1 MDTPPPL
8 PPSLPPIQPPKV
20 KKGVPGWVIAL
31 IVVAALLLIV
41 GVLAA
46 IAIPAFLKVQER
58 ARQIKVTQVE
68 AAKPPPPLD
77 DSQQQR
83 AIKFAEQL
91 ASDVNAGKLDAMSA
105 YVDYEA
111 MTERVFADASFP
123 SDARQGFI
131 SGMKEKKGGLL
142 AQLAGSSMKLLRFH
156 QRDGFPSLTMRV
168 LPTGGGVNY
177 IDLLVKPQGD
187 TFKVVDMFGY
197 LFGSY
202 SSTDARQAMVLMLEQ
217 DSSLLSK
224 ALGIKGGDR
233 KSMDLLLNMFRQMSN
248 NDPRSVQNT
257 YEKLPDAVKK
267 SRPAFVAN
275 LQALQTLQNEPVFS
289 EIYAHVL
296 EIAPTVLGKDS
307 ATDLLLVDLYFMRKD
322 YSGVQNCIQNVLKAV
337 GEDAYLH
344 NLSGMAAV
352 QAGDFKKAA
361 ESLAAAKKIEPALI
375 ALVDLELQVMA
386 GEGDFV
392 GVVAELRRFAKAT
405 GAKLTPAMLVEPVY
419 DAFKKSPEFSEWAKS
434 VQ

>member
-20 KKGVPGWVIAL
+20 KKGVPGWAIAL

-46 IAIPAFLKVQER
+46 LAIPAFLNVQER
-58 ARQIKVTQVE
+58 ARKIKVAQVE

-91 ASDVNAGKLDAMSA
+91 ASDVAAEKLEAMSA
-105 YVDYEA
+105 CVDYEA
-111 MTERVFADASFP
+111 MTERVFAGGSFP

-142 AQLAGSSMKLLRFH
+142 AQLAGSTMKMLRFH
-156 QRDGFPSLTMRV
+156 QRDGFPALTMRV

-177 IDLLVKPQGD
+177 IDLLVKPHGD

-217 DSSLLSK
+217 DASLLSK

-233 KSMDLLLNMFRQMSN
+233 QSMDLLLNMFRQMGN
-248 NDPRSVQNT
+248 GDLRSVQNT

-275 LQALQTLQNEPVFS
+275 LQALQSLQNEPVYS

-296 EIAPTVLGKDS
+296 EIAPAVLGKDS
-307 ATDLLLVDLYFMRKD
+307 ATDLLLVDLYSIRKD
-322 YSGVQNCIQNVLKAV
+322 FTGVQNCIQNVLKAV
-337 GEDAYLH
+337 GEDAYLY
-344 NLSGMAAV
+344 NLSGMAAI
-352 QAGDFKKAA
+352 QAGDFKSAA
-361 ESLAAAKKIEPALI
+361 KSLAAAKKIEPNLVS
-375 ALVDLELQVMA
+375 LVDLELQVRA
-386 GEGDFV
+386 GNGDFA
-392 GVVAELRRFAKAT
+392 GVVTELRRFAKAT
-405 GAKLTPAMLVEPVY
+405 GAKITPAMLGEPIY
-419 DAFKKSPEFSEWAKS
+419 EAFKKSPEFDEWAKS

>member
-1 MDTPPPL
+1 
-8 PPSLPPIQPPKV
+8 
-20 KKGVPGWVIAL
+20 
-31 IVVAALLLIV
+31 
-41 GVLAA
+41 
-46 IAIPAFLKVQER
+46 
-58 ARQIKVTQVE
+58 
-68 AAKPPPPLD
+68 
-77 DSQQQR
+77 
-83 AIKFAEQL
+83 
-91 ASDVNAGKLDAMSA
+91 
-105 YVDYEA
+105 
-111 MTERVFADASFP
+111 
-123 SDARQGFI
+123 
-131 SGMKEKKGGLL
+131 
-142 AQLAGSSMKLLRFH
+142 MKLLRFH

-267 SRPAFVAN
+267 SRTAFVAN
-275 LQALQTLQNEPVFS
+275 LQALQALQNEPIYA

-296 EIAPTVLGKDS
+296 EIAPSVLGKES
-307 ATDLLLVDLYFMRKD
+307 ATDLLLVDLYSMRKD
-322 YSGVQNCIQNVLKAV
+322 FDGVQKCIENVLKAV

-344 NLSGMAAV
+344 NLSGMAAI

-361 ESLAAAKKIEPALI
+361 ESLAAAKKIEPSLTS
-375 ALVDLELQVMA
+375 LVDLDLQVKA
-386 GEGDFV
+386 AAGDFA
-392 GVVAELRRFAKAT
+392 GVVAELRRFAKVT
-405 GAKLTPAMLVEPVY
+405 GAKLKPAMLSEPVY
-419 DAFKKSPEFSEWAKS
+419 DKFRQSPEFAEWAKS

>member
-8 PPSLPPIQPPKV
+8 PPSLPPHPPAKAR
-20 KKGVPGWVIAL
+20 KGVPGWVIAL

-46 IAIPAFLKVQER
+46 IAIPAFMKVQER
-58 ARQIKVTQVE
+58 AQKIKEARVE
-68 AAKPPPPLD
+68 AAKPPPPLN

-91 ASDVNAGKLDAMSA
+91 ASDVNAGRLDAMSA

-111 MTERVFADASFP
+111 MTERVFASGSFP
-123 SDARQGFI
+123 SDARQGFM

-142 AQLAGSSMKLLRFH
+142 AQLVGSSMKMLRFH
-156 QRDGFPSLTMRV
+156 QRDGFPALTMRV

-177 IDLLVKPQGD
+177 IDLLVKPHGD
-187 TFKVVDMFGY
+187 SFKVVDMFGY

-202 SSTDARQAMVLMLEQ
+202 SSSDARQAMVLMLEQ
-217 DSSLLSK
+217 DASVLSK

-275 LQALQTLQNEPVFS
+275 LQALQSLQSEPVYS

-307 ATDLLLVDLYFMRKD
+307 ATDLLLVDLYSIRKD
-322 YSGVQNCIQNVLKAV
+322 FTGVQNCIQNVLKAV
-337 GEDAYLH
+337 GEDAYLY
-344 NLSGMAAV
+344 NLSGAAAI
-352 QAGDFKKAA
+352 QAGDLKSAA
-361 ESLAAAKKIEPALI
+361 KCLASAKKIEPGLVS
-375 ALVDLELQVMA
+375 LVDLELQVRA

-405 GAKLTPAMLVEPVY
+405 GAKITPAMLGEPIY
-419 DAFKKSPEFSEWAKS
+419 DAFKKSPEFAEWAKS
-434 VQ
+434 VP